1 MARQS
6 FAQRKSLQCLSA
18 VAVLLAVVAGADALC
33 YVSPITGIRTCTSF
47 GWPGSNGG
55 YNQPP
60 RNNNGNSNGYNQP
73 PRNNYGNNNGYNQQ
87 PNAGYGN
94 NGGYQ
99 QGGNSHI
106 GRPGYAPAPPT
117 YAPTPSPTYAPT
129 HAPTYAPT
137 PAPYVEAPAPTRG
150 CFGDLPFGLQNCVCD
165 GAVIGE
171 AAGLAACSMVFAQC
185 APLVGFSAPDDP
197 KLDAIQQAC
206 DSLTG
211 SSCVLTGKQLAM
223 SNPTCASLL
232 QGSGTCSPAE
242 AEAILEASVSRTCEP
257 LCPDCDKPLPNK
269 PEGYG
274 DDYSSKH
281 YEGGVSYEND
291 GYKQLDSYVEGDVSY
306 EQVDNSYQA
315 DTSYEQ
321 YPQNGNAYA
330 NEGEQYPQVET
341 SYEQYPQEGNTYEEE
356 VHGNYDAADPHS
368 QGKGCFGGLPFGLET
383 CVCDGASIGEAA
395 GLAACS
401 AVFSECAPFVP
412 FSAGGAEEAISRACD
427 SLAMSSCSDT
437 ARQLAVQ
444 NEQCA
449 RLLFEGSRNCSVD
462 KARKIFR
469 GTIDNVCT
477 PLCPGCAT
485 LP

>member
-1 MARQS
+1 
-6 FAQRKSLQCLSA
+6 
-18 VAVLLAVVAGADALC
+18 
-33 YVSPITGIRTCTSF
+33 
-47 GWPGSNGG
+47 
-55 YNQPP
+55 
-60 RNNNGNSNGYNQP
+60 
-73 PRNNYGNNNGYNQQ
+73 
-87 PNAGYGN
+87 
-94 NGGYQ
+94 
-99 QGGNSHI
+99 
-106 GRPGYAPAPPT
+106 
-117 YAPTPSPTYAPT
+117 
-129 HAPTYAPT
+129 
-137 PAPYVEAPAPTRG
+137 
-150 CFGDLPFGLQNCVCD
+150 
-165 GAVIGE
+165 VIGE

-315 DTSYEQ
+315 ETSYEQ

-341 SYEQYPQEGNTYEEE
+341 SYEQYPQNGNAYENEGEQYPQVETSYEQYPQNGNAYVNEGEQYPQEGNTYEEE